1 MSPPATSVIPTTSLR
16 MSEHSMPPPYGPSNK
31 IHAARD
37 PLPSI
42 PESQARTARG
52 VRRWTTGAGGGGG
65 AGATP
70 RWERR

>member
-1 MSPPATSVIPTTSLR
+1 
-16 MSEHSMPPPYGPSNK
+16 MPPPYGPSNK

-42 PESQARTARG
+42 PESQARTTRG
-52 VRRWTTGAGGGGG
+52 ARRWTTGAGGGGG